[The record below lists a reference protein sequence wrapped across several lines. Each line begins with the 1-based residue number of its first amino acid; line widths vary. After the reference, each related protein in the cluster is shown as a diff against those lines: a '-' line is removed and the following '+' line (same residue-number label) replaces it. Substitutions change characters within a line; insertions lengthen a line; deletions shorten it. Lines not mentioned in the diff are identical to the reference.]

1 MSVWGMEIS
10 VDQKIPVNPN
20 NLCMNMKIYLFFIIL
35 DIISAT
41 VVLDVVVSVE
51 SSFIFNWPSPTHAP
65 FHFIVV

>member
-1 MSVWGMEIS
+1 MEIS

-51 SSFIFNWPSPTHAP
+51 SSFIFN
-65 FHFIVV
+65 